1 MTPAEGGPD
10 VPAGS
15 GGPWGRRETGF
26 ETFDRLWTPH
36 RMAYITD
43 AGPRD
48 EGCPFCVMQGRSD
61 EDTLIVAR
69 GEHVYAVLNLH
80 PYNPGH
86 LMVVT
91 NRHVGAFEDLTDDE
105 AHELTAMTQQAVRV
119 LKHVSGPAAFNVGLN
134 LGAVAGGS
142 LSDHLHQHLVPRW
155 LGDSNYIT
163 VTGST
168 KVVPQLLAETRDLL
182 AKAWSDVGPQSARP
196 VEES

>member
-1 MTPAEGGPD
+1 MTPADAGTHRGPEPD
-10 VPAGS
+10 
-15 GGPWGRRETGF
+15 GPWGRGETGF
-26 ETFDRLWTPH
+26 ESFDRLWTPH

-43 AGPRD
+43 AAPRD
-48 EGCPFCVMQGRSD
+48 EGCPFCVMQGRPD

-69 GEHVYAVLNLH
+69 GDSVYVVLNLH

-91 NRHVGAFEDLTDDE
+91 NRHVGALEDLTDDE

-134 LGAVAGGS
+134 LGSVAGGS
-142 LSDHLHQHLVPRW
+142 LSDHLHQHVVPRW

-182 AKAWSDVGPQSARP
+182 AKAWGEVGPRQAGGS
-196 VEES
+196 